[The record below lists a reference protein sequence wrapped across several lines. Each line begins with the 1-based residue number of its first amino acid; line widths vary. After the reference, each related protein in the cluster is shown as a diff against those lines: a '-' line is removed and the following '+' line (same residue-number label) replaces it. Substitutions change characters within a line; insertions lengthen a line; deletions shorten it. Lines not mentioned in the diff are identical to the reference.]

1 MEYRPIADLEEL
13 ARVAKQAYTLRAA
26 ERRSRRRSR
35 GDDPDRVDNLSR
47 RSAARVGGLPRDY
60 NRLAFQWGSM
70 WSGARPSDPIARGEP
85 AWQRIGRHGT
95 SGSRG
100 NFVI

>member
-13 ARVAKQAYTLRAA
+13 ARVVKQAYTLRAA

-70 WSGARPSDPIARGEP
+70 SSGADHRIPSQEENPLGRGS
-85 AWQRIGRHGT
+85 GGT
-95 SGSRG
+95 VRADRAATS
-100 NFVI
+100 